1 MSDISSE
8 NIGIILIWLFLLIIT
23 YPYPYYKNNLPPYL
37 LYTVFSIFLIVFL
50 APIYVWFLGFPYE
63 FTVTFTSVAFV
74 LYAVFYLIMMNKK
87 RKSKIDDM

>member
-1 MSDISSE
+1 MLEISPQ

-23 YPYPYYKNNLPPYL
+23 YPYPFYKNNLPPYL

-50 APIYVWFLGFPYE
+50 APIYIWFLGFPYE

-74 LYAVFYLIMMNKK
+74 LYAVVYFVLNSK
-87 RKSKIDDM
+87 RKKSKTD

>member
-23 YPYPYYKNNLPPYL
+23 YPYPYYKDKLHPYL
-37 LYTVFSIFLIVFL
+37 LYTVFSIFLVLFL

-63 FTVTFTSVAFV
+63 FTVTFTSIAFV
-74 LYAVFYLIMMNKK
+74 LYAVVYFVMSNK
-87 RKSKIDDM
+87 RKKNKAD